1 MKRKTLREIYP
12 LWCRQKKLYVKQ
24 SSIATY
30 VLLMEKHVIPVFGD
44 QVTVKESEVQDF
56 VIRLLDSG
64 LKNKTVKDIILVLKM
79 LVRYSATI
87 QGMPMFQWKLYYP
100 ANTSK
105 TSIDVLSPHDHRKLM
120 QFLLENISFRNIGIY
135 ICLSA
140 GLRIGEICALK
151 WKDID
156 VKTGV
161 IRVQRTLER
170 IYFREKDGWT
180 SKVLSGAPKTE
191 SSYREVPMTKDLL
204 RIIRPLL
211 RIMSPEA
218 FVITGRLTPLEPH
231 SYRHYFYSVCR
242 KLHLPRIRFHGLRH
256 SFATRC
262 IESGCDYKT
271 VSALLGHAQI
281 GTTLNLYVHPDL
293 EQKKRCI
300 DRLTRHLAR

>member
-12 LWCRQKKLYVKQ
+12 LWFRQKKLYVKQ

-64 LKNKTVKDIILVLKM
+64 LKNKTVKDIVLVLKM
-79 LVRYSATI
+79 LLRYSSTL

-100 ANTSK
+100 SNMAKS
-105 TSIDVLSPHDHRKLM
+105 SIDILSPRDHRKLM
-120 QFLLENISFRNIGIY
+120 EFLMENITFRNIGIY
-135 ICLSA
+135 ICLTA

-156 VKTGV
+156 VKAG
-161 IRVQRTLER
+161 IIQIQRTLER
-170 IYFREKDGWT
+170 IYSREDGIWS
-180 SKVLSGAPKTE
+180 SKVVAGTPKTE
-191 SSYREVPMTKDLL
+191 SSRREVPVTRDLL
-204 RIIRPLL
+204 KIIRPLH
-211 RIMSPEA
+211 RIMKPEA

-231 SYRHYFYSVCR
+231 SYRHYFHSVCQ
-242 KLHLPRIRFHGLRH
+242 KLDLPRIRFHGLRH

-271 VSALLGHAQI
+271 VSALLGHSQI

-300 DRLTRHLAR
+300 NLFSRRLAR